1 MAEQKS
7 KKTNNKK
14 TTRKDKK
21 VDKKRQKIS
30 AKVDSQRTA
39 AEEKTAKK
47 RSKNSRSSNAPS
59 SDAKAKAKKSRST
72 AKSKKAAAKRA
83 AARIPAS
90 AVLPINR
97 KRIAFGFCVILITL
111 FALMIRMGYWQ
122 IVRADELRIMATE
135 MQKVDTEIA
144 PARGS
149 IYDSRMNVLAES
161 VTEYELYAYSQ
172 NLYKSEEIKQPVKV
186 SNVAIL
192 AELTGKSREDIE
204 KTLSGEENLVLLAD
218 GLTKDNVEDA
228 RKAFGSNV
236 VVKTKISR
244 YYPNET
250 FAAQVLGGVDANN
263 NGRSGLEYQYESE
276 LAGVKGRTLM
286 TTDINGDSLINSSKL
301 YKAKDG
307 YNLVTTID
315 SVVQNFVE
323 DAINRG
329 MKTTGADAITC
340 IVMNPKTG
348 DIIAMATTPGYDPN
362 KSNAPSDP
370 KEKAAFDKMSTKEQ
384 SDYLSRMWTIRGIS
398 DVYEP
403 GSTFKL
409 ITSAAALDSA
419 HADDKS
425 HYNCSGSI
433 KVANYNLHCLYVH
446 GGENLK
452 EAVGNSC
459 NPALA
464 QVAMD
469 TGAETLYNYIDL
481 FGFGDKTGVDLP
493 GETNSIVKDPETM
506 SIVDLATTGYGQGIA
521 VTPLQLLCA
530 INSFGNDGV
539 LMKPKIVKKIVDDKG
554 NTVKE
559 FEDEKVRQVVSE
571 ATVEK
576 MKDIMEYYVSDAGG
590 TTAYVPGYRVGG
602 KTGTANYVEGS
613 RYSEGTNTSFVVM
626 APMDD
631 PMISMICIV
640 YRPTKKQYGAFTA
653 GPIVQEITDK
663 TLQYMGVE
671 KSFSKGEEKQIKKE
685 KVKVPDVTG
694 IDSKTAIAKLKAE
707 ELKYIIMPESDANNT
722 FVVVDQYPK
731 AGTKVDKNTTV
742 YIYSE

>member
-1 MAEQKS
+1 MAEKKS
-7 KKTNNKK
+7 SKTNNKK
-14 TTRKDKK
+14 ATRKDKK

-30 AKVDSQRTA
+30 AKVDSQKA
-39 AEEKTAKK
+39 ASEEKTAKK
-47 RSKNSRSSNAPS
+47 RSRNSRP
-59 SDAKAKAKKSRST
+59 SDAPIAAAKKTSGR
-72 AKSKKAAAKRA
+72 KSSGRKAAAKRA

-97 KRIAFGFCVILITL
+97 SRIALGFCIILLTL

-135 MQKVDTEIA
+135 MQKVDTEIS

-172 NLYKSEEIKQPVKV
+172 NLYKSDEIKQPVKV

-192 AELTGKSREDIE
+192 SELTGKSREDIQ
-204 KTLSGEENLVLLAD
+204 TILSGEENLVLLAD
-218 GLTKDNVEDA
+218 GLTKDNVDDA
-228 RKAFGSNV
+228 RRAFGSNV

-263 NGRSGLEYQYESE
+263 NGRSGLEYQYETE

-286 TTDINGDSLINSSKL
+286 TTDINGDTLTNSSSY

-315 SVVQNFVE
+315 SVIQNFVE
-323 DAINRG
+323 DALNKG
-329 MKTTGADAITC
+329 MKDTGADAITC

-348 DIIAMATTPGYDPN
+348 DVLAMATTPGYDPN

-370 KEKAAFDKMSTKEQ
+370 KEKEAFDKMTTQQQ

-409 ITSAAALDSA
+409 ITAAAALDSA
-419 HADDKS
+419 HADDRS

-469 TGAETLYNYIDL
+469 TGGETLYNYIDL
-481 FGFGDKTGVDLP
+481 FGFDDKTGIDLP
-493 GETNSIVKDPETM
+493 GETNSIVKDPSNM

-521 VTPLQLLCA
+521 VTPLQILCA

-559 FEDEKVRQVVSE
+559 FEDVKVRQGVSE
-571 ATVEK
+571 PTVEK

-590 TTAYVPGYRVGG
+590 TTAYIPGYRVGG

-613 RYSEGTNTSFVVM
+613 KYSQGTNTSFVVM

-663 TLQYMGVE
+663 TLQYLGVE
-671 KSFSKGEEKQIKKE
+671 KSYSKGEEKKIKKE

-694 IDSKTAIAKLKAE
+694 MDSKDAIAKLKAND
-707 ELKYIIMPESDANNT
+707 LKYIIMPESDEKNS

-731 AGTKVDKNTTV
+731 AGNKVDKNTAV

>member
-1 MAEQKS
+1 MAEKETKRTT
-7 KKTNNKK
+7 KKKA
-14 TTRKDKK
+14 TRKEKK

-30 AKVDSQRTA
+30 AKVDSQKA
-39 AEEKTAKK
+39 ATESKTAKK
-47 RSKNSRSSNAPS
+47 RSK
-59 SDAKAKAKKSRST
+59 DTKKPGSK
-72 AKSKKAAAKRA
+72 AKSKKTEVKRA
-83 AARIPAS
+83 QARIPAS
-90 AVLPINR
+90 AVLPVNR
-97 KRIAFGFCVILITL
+97 RRIAMGFGLILVLL

-122 IVRADELRIMATE
+122 IVKADDLRVMAIE
-135 MQKVDTEIA
+135 MQKVDTEIN
-144 PARGS
+144 PSRGS

-172 NLYKSEEIKQPVKV
+172 NLYKSNELTPAIKT
-186 SNVAIL
+186 SNIAIL
-192 AELTGKSREDIE
+192 AEVTGKTREEIE
-204 KTLSGEENLVLLAD
+204 TVLKGDENLVLLAD
-218 GLTKDNVEDA
+218 GLTKDQVDSA
-228 RKAFGSNV
+228 RKAFTSNV

-244 YYPNET
+244 YYPNGS
-250 FAAQVLGGVDANN
+250 FAAQILGGVDANN

-286 TTDINGDSLINSSKL
+286 TTDPNGNSLFNSSKL
-301 YKAKDG
+301 YKAQDG
-307 YNLVTTID
+307 YNIVTTID
-315 SVVQNFVE
+315 SVIQNFVE
-323 DAINRG
+323 DALKKG
-329 MKTTGADAITC
+329 MKATGADAITC

-348 DIIAMATTPGYDPN
+348 DILSMATTPGYDPN

-370 KEKAAFDKMSTKEQ
+370 KEKAAFDKMSAQEQ

-409 ITSAAALDSA
+409 ITAAAALDSA

-425 HYNCSGSI
+425 HYDCTGSI
-433 KVANYNLHCLYVH
+433 RVADYNLHCLFTH
-446 GGENLK
+446 GGQNLK

-464 QVAMD
+464 QVALD
-469 TGAETLYNYIDL
+469 TGGETLYNYIDL
-481 FGFGDKTGVDLP
+481 FGFDDKTGVDLP
-493 GETNSIVKDPETM
+493 GETNSLVKDPHTM

-521 VTPLQLLCA
+521 VTPLQILCA
-530 INSFGNDGV
+530 INTFGNDGI
-539 LMKPKIVKKIVDDKG
+539 LMKPKIVKKIVDDEG

-559 FEDEKVRQVVSE
+559 FEDVKVRKVVSE
-571 ATVEK
+571 PTVEK

-590 TTAYVPGYRVGG
+590 TTAYIPGYRVGG

-671 KSFSKGEEKQIKKE
+671 KSYSKGEENKKKKE
-685 KVKVPDVTG
+685 QVKVPDVTG
-694 IDSKTAIAKLKAE
+694 LESDEAKRILKAN
-707 ELKYIIMPESDANNT
+707 ELKYIVMPERDENNS
-722 FVVVDQYPK
+722 FVVIDQYPK
-731 AGTKVDKNTTV
+731 AGNKVDKNTTV